1 MIKLINL
8 EFFKGGSTTEKVEKR
23 DPKSP
28 QQLAMDSSVYNL
40 ISPIAAR
47 YGGTSVLPNITT
59 SMITQ
64 PAPNYS
70 NSYYGVNQGGYN
82 RQGDYT
88 GNGQYDASGRR
99 VNNLSNYGYDSISG
113 RRVNYGRTPSPQQTT
128 TIQSQTPN
136 LAGFNESQLGK
147 NFDIADTQKALVDAN
162 TLNLLANNG
171 QNLNLSQ
178 NALRNMESLANNY
191 VNPFSTQDMRN
202 NVSAVNNLANN
213 YVNPFST
220 QDMRN
225 NVFAVN
231 NLANNY
237 VSPYGKSD
245 FDAQNA
251 NMMGDISGY
260 LQAGNRDLASASQM
274 ANNYA
279 DPYQKSEFNPYIS
292 KMDASATGADR
303 FATKYYDDADWYLN
317 QNKELASKGTNQ
329 GLSNLMSEVYKS
341 INSNFGKDASALI
354 ADAAS
359 RGVVNSTTGN
369 RAMQGLSDSASSAAG
384 EQYMSGFQSLLNNA
398 LSGAQTSDALAQ
410 NVVSTADKTNQ
421 NYANIIDSM
430 LGINSGALNTL
441 QGKAGILQNNAQGY
455 NQSAGTV
462 QNAYNSVLNNMLGL
476 NADSRD
482 TMQTQAGVLNNN
494 MNSMVGANE
503 NALNTMQGRAG
514 VLNSNMNSMIGVN
527 ENALGTMQGRA
538 NVLGNASQG
547 YNRDYT
553 TGLQGLETM
562 AKLPSQYYQNALSP
576 ISPFYNYWKD
586 LTDAYYGHEDYDYIV
601 SQNGK

>member
-28 QQLAMDSSVYNL
+28 QQLAMDAGIYSL

-59 SMITQ
+59 TKITQ
-64 PAPNYS
+64 PEPNYS
-70 NSYYGVNQGGYN
+70 NSYYGVNQSGYN
-82 RQGDYT
+82 RHGDYT
-88 GNGQYDASGRR
+88 GNGQYDA
-99 VNNLSNYGYDSISG
+99 SG

-136 LAGFNESQLGK
+136 LAGFNASQLGK
-147 NFDIADTQKALVDAN
+147 NFDIADAQKSLADAN

-178 NALRNMESLANNY
+178 NALRDMESLANNY
-191 VNPFSTQDMRN
+191 VNPYGKTDFDG
-202 NVSAVNNLANN
+202 
-213 YVNPFST
+213 YVNKMGQNVDNST
-220 QDMRN
+220 K
-225 NVFAVN
+225 
-231 NLANNY
+231 Y
-237 VSPYGKSD
+237 
-245 FDAQNA
+245 
-251 NMMGDISGY
+251 
-260 LQAGNRDLASASQM
+260 
-274 ANNYA
+274 
-279 DPYQKSEFNPYIS
+279 
-292 KMDASATGADR
+292 
-303 FATKYYDDADWYLN
+303 ATKYYDDADWYLN
-317 QNKELASKGTNQ
+317 QNKDLASKGTNQ
-329 GLSNLMSEVYKS
+329 GLTNLMSEVYKS

-369 RAMQGLSDSASSAAG
+369 RAMQGLSDAASSAAG

-398 LSGAQTSDALAQ
+398 LQGAQTADNLAQ
-410 NVVSTADKTNQ
+410 NVVSTANTSTN
-421 NYANIIDSM
+421 NYKDVINSM
-430 LGINSGALNTL
+430 L
-441 QGKAGILQNNAQGY
+441 
-455 NQSAGTV
+455 
-462 QNAYNSVLNNMLGL
+462 
-476 NADSRD
+476 
-482 TMQTQAGVLNNN
+482 
-494 MNSMVGANE
+494 
-503 NALNTMQGRAG
+503 
-514 VLNSNMNSMIGVN
+514 GVN

-538 NVLGNASQG
+538 NVLNNASQG

-562 AKLPSQYYQNALSP
+562 AKLPSQYYQNALAP